1 MTVVVGLLFFVQ
13 SFFIARIIV
22 YSPRSGLPHYCLR
35 NIFLV
40 GFTIFQSLSFGS
52 WLVLD
57 DYATLPVRIPAA
69 SGFIALLSGS
79 IFLSLFLFFYKR
91 NLRKKTLRSLAKY
104 NASGSFDLISLSITA
119 LVVGYLLRFV
129 LVYVPVLGVLTGQLA
144 GGAFSFACG
153 IAAWNYGK
161 NKLNPASL
169 IFLVVVVGFSVLAVS
184 LGSFGRRDALN
195 SLLITGIVLLHLR
208 KGIAGQLGRSL
219 LRPAIYSIVPLIPLT
234 LLSSIRD
241 ASRRDLSLS
250 ELITT
255 LVQVPVDRFQ
265 ESFNSFFFQD
275 CGPCTMF
282 LIEKF
287 LNNPFRFDF
296 LHSLHYLVVH
306 PVPRALYPQKPLGL
320 GFTMASD
327 AGIRNVAEIFN
338 YGPGVIGHAFN
349 DLVFLALP
357 LYAFLLAKLISWL
370 DRNASGNASKPIP
383 FVLLM
388 GCAPAQMLAMAR
400 GELGLFVFN
409 FTAAL
414 AGAYLCVKVTGAVI
428 PLKNRVYSNSLKNPV
443 PYG

>member
-1 MTVVVGLLFFVQ
+1 MTVVVGLLFFLQ
-13 SFFIARIIV
+13 SFFIVRIIA
-22 YSPRSGLPHYCLR
+22 YSPRSGLPHYCMR

-40 GFTIFQSLSFGS
+40 GLTIFQSLSFGS
-52 WLVLD
+52 WLVLNE
-57 DYATLPVRIPAA
+57 YATLPVKTPAL
-69 SGFIALLSGS
+69 SGFIAFVSGS
-79 IFLSLFLFFYKR
+79 IFLTLFLLFYKR
-91 NLRKKTLRSLAKY
+91 NLRKKSLQSLARY

-169 IFLVVVVGFSVLAVS
+169 IFLIAVVGFSVLAVS

-195 SLLITGIVLLHLR
+195 SLMITGIVLLHLR
-208 KGIAGQLGRSL
+208 RGIAGQLGRGL
-219 LRPAIYSIVPLIPLT
+219 LRPALYSIVPLIPLT

-241 ASRRDLSLS
+241 ASRRDLSLG
-250 ELITT
+250 ELITS

-265 ESFNSFFFQD
+265 ESFNSFLFQD
-275 CGPCTMF
+275 CGPCSMF
-282 LIEKF
+282 LIERF
-287 LNNPFRFDF
+287 LSNPFRFDF
-296 LHSLHYLVVH
+296 LHSIHYLLVH
-306 PVPRALYPQKPLGL
+306 PVPRAIYPQKPLGL

-349 DLVFLALP
+349 DLVFIALP
-357 LYAFLLAKLISWL
+357 LYAYLLAKLISWL
-370 DRNASGNASKPIP
+370 DRNALGNAKQPIP

-400 GELGLFVFN
+400 GELGLFIFN

-414 AGAYLCVKVTGAVI
+414 AGAYLCVKATGAVI
-428 PLKNRVYSNSLKNPV
+428 PLKNRIYTHTLKNPV